1 MKSPDY
7 TKVVLPNGITLVHK
21 QIKATRLV
29 HCGYIIN
36 AGSRNDE
43 PFKGMAHALEHM
55 VFKGTKTRK
64 TWQIISYLENV
75 GGELNAYTT
84 RDYTAIYTS
93 LHKKFFSRA
102 LGLLS
107 DIVFHSTFPKAEL
120 QKEKKVILEEINMYL
135 DSPEESIMDEF
146 QEQFF
151 GQHALAHN
159 ILGTP
164 ADVSA
169 IEQESMRNFHQK
181 FYHTNNSVLAI
192 VGNIS
197 LKKAQV
203 LASKISVSKGAHQ
216 NTNADVSPQ
225 PIVSRVVKE
234 MPIHQAHMV
243 MGCIAP
249 GHTDKDRWITL
260 LLNNILG
267 GPAMNSKLNLA
278 IREKHG
284 LAYHTESG
292 YQMYTDCG
300 LFTIYIGCDS
310 ENLKRC
316 EAITRQELHKLATK
330 PLGKLQLSKAKNQLM
345 GQAVIA
351 EESYSNVMLHLGKAI
366 LRKGKAL
373 SFEAAMEEINK
384 ITAEDLMSHAATLF
398 NPERIAC
405 LTYKPKR

>member
-1 MKSPDY
+1 MKAPDY
-7 TKVVLPNGITLVHK
+7 TKVLLPNGITLVHK

-43 PFKGMAHALEHM
+43 PYKGMAHALEHM
-55 VFKGTKTRK
+55 VFKGTEKRK

-84 RDYTAIYTS
+84 KDYTAIYTS
-93 LHKKFFSRA
+93 LHKKFFGRA
-102 LGLLS
+102 LDLIS
-107 DIVFHSTFPKAEL
+107 DIVFHSTFPKSEL
-120 QKEKKVILEEINMYL
+120 QKEKKVILEEINMYQ

-151 GQHALAHN
+151 GAHPLAHN

-164 ADVSA
+164 KDVSS
-169 IEQESMRNFHQK
+169 IEQKTIKDFHQK
-181 FYHTNNSVLAI
+181 FYNTSNAVLSI
-192 VGNIS
+192 VGNIR
-197 LKKAQV
+197 LEKAQK
-203 LASKISVSKGAHQ
+203 LASQIPVSVGSYRSQDSETKPTPVIS
-216 NTNADVSPQ
+216 N
-225 PIVSRVVKE
+225 VVKE
-234 MPIHQAHMV
+234 TPTHQGHIV
-243 MGCIAP
+243 LGCMAP
-249 GHTDKDRWITL
+249 GNKDESRWITL

-267 GPAMNSKLNLA
+267 GPAMNSRLNLA

-284 LAYHTESG
+284 LAYHTESA

-300 LFTIYIGCDS
+300 LFTVYIGCDS

-316 EAITRQELHKLATK
+316 ETIARQELNKLATK

-351 EESYSNVMLHLGKAI
+351 EESYSNMMLHLGKAI

-373 SFEAAMEEINK
+373 SFEEAMDRINS
-384 ITAEDLMSHAATLF
+384 IAAEDIMKHALHLF
-398 NPERIAC
+398 EPKNLAS
-405 LTYKPKR
+405 LTYKPKA

>member
-1 MKSPDY
+1 M
-7 TKVVLPNGITLVHK
+7 
-21 QIKATRLV
+21 

-43 PFKGMAHALEHM
+43 PYKGMAHALEHM
-55 VFKGTKTRK
+55 VFKGTKKRK

-102 LGLLS
+102 LDLLS
-107 DIVFHSTFPKAEL
+107 DIVFHSTFPKSEL

-151 GQHALAHN
+151 GNHPLAHN

-164 ADVSA
+164 QHVSS
-169 IEQESMRNFHQK
+169 INQESMIGFHEK
-181 FYHTNNSVLAI
+181 FYNTKNAVLSI

-197 LKKAQV
+197 MEKAQR
-203 LASKISVSKGAHQ
+203 LASEIETPKSTFQSKNSETVPTPKVNHV
-216 NTNADVSPQ
+216 T
-225 PIVSRVVKE
+225 KE

-243 MGCIAP
+243 LGCLAP
-249 GHTDKDRWITL
+249 GHTDEDRWTTL

-316 EAITRQELHKLATK
+316 ESIARQELQKLATK

-373 SFEAAMEEINK
+373 SFEEAMERINS
-384 ITAEDLMSHAATLF
+384 ITAEDLRVHANKLF
-398 NPERIAC
+398 DPKNIAS
-405 LTYKPKR
+405 LTYKPKL

>member
-1 MKSPDY
+1 LKAPDY
-7 TKVVLPNGITLVHK
+7 TKVLLPNGITLVHK

-43 PFKGMAHALEHM
+43 PLKGMAHALEHM
-55 VFKGTKTRK
+55 VFKGTKKRK

-102 LGLLS
+102 LDLLS
-107 DIVFHSTFPKAEL
+107 DIVFHSTIPNPEL

-151 GQHALAHN
+151 GTHTLAHN

-164 ADVSA
+164 EDVSA
-169 IEQESMRNFHQK
+169 IDQENLRAFHHK
-181 FYHTNNSVLAI
+181 FYSINNSILAI

-197 LKKAQV
+197 LEKAMR
-203 LASKISVSKGAHQ
+203 LASAVQVGNSDYKSPNSLKKPIPTISQ
-216 NTNADVSPQ
+216 
-225 PIVSRVVKE
+225 VVKE
-234 MPIHQAHMV
+234 MPIHQGHLV
-243 MGCIAP
+243 LGCLAP
-249 GHTDKDRWITL
+249 GQNDEDRWTTL
-260 LLNNILG
+260 LLSNILG
-267 GPAMNSKLNLA
+267 GPAMNSKLNIA

-284 LAYHTESG
+284 LAYHTESS
-292 YQMYTDCG
+292 YQMYSDCG
-300 LFTIYIGCDS
+300 LFTIYVGCDS

-316 EAITRQELHKLATK
+316 ETIVMQELKKLASK
-330 PLGKLQLSKAKNQLM
+330 PMGKLQLSKAKNQLM

-373 SFEAAMEEINK
+373 SFEQAMERLNQ
-384 ITAEDLMSHAATLF
+384 ITSEDIMKHANDLF
-398 NPERIAC
+398 KKESMAS
-405 LTYKPKR
+405 LTYKPKN